1 MSEMKD
7 LVRVWAEMA
16 YEKGAKEERERII
29 NLIDKLATGQRSV
42 IEFNPNRENNHNRE
56 VIVSTA
62 YQIAALIKGGPE
74 DE

>member
-16 YEKGAKEERERII
+16 HEKGANEERERIL
-29 NLIDKLATGQRSV
+29 NLIDKLAAGQRSV
-42 IEFNPNRENNHNRE
+42 IEFNPNRADNRNRE
-56 VIVSTA
+56 IVVSTA
-62 YQIAALIKGGPE
+62 YQIAALIRGEPK